1 MTDLSPI
8 LNQFRGYLQTQAPA
22 MTDNI
27 SWVALGMVMCGI
39 TLAVLGAKFARA
51 GLTTAGVVVGG
62 LTGMYVA
69 NAAGY
74 TALFGGIIGA
84 GMLATVTFI
93 TFRLWVGVLTAA
105 VFGSVALGTFG
116 YREVAPHVVEFQH
129 GQVMPQPF
137 ARGLDVLQSGDMT
150 MTSTDSSIPGEP
162 KLWLEKFWTFV
173 NQRDKTV
180 ALNGK
185 LIGLA
190 AMFTG
195 LFLGVIVVRTMAI
208 VSTSILGTSI
218 ALSGVATLLAKM
230 APTAYTSL
238 QDKPSMLGMG
248 VGGFFVTSIILQTLL
263 TRKAPEKSES
273 GSGK

>member
-1 MTDLSPI
+1 MTDLSP
-8 LNQFRGYLQTQAPA
+8 LLTQLRGYLQTQVPT

-27 SWVALGMVMCGI
+27 SWVALGMVLCGI
-39 TLAVLGAKFARA
+39 TLSVLGAKFARA
-51 GLTTAGVVVGG
+51 GLTTAGIVVGG

-69 NAAGY
+69 RTAGY
-74 TALFGGIIGA
+74 TALFGGLIGA

-116 YREVAPHVVEFQH
+116 YKEVAPHVAEFQN
-129 GQVMPQPF
+129 GQLMPQPF
-137 ARGLDVLQSGDMT
+137 AHGLDVLQSGDIT
-150 MTSTDSSIPGEP
+150 MASTDSSIPSEP

-173 NQRDKTV
+173 NQRDEKL
-180 ALNGK
+180 AINGQ

-195 LFLGVIVVRTMAI
+195 LFLGVIVVRSMAI

-230 APTAYTSL
+230 APDAYGAL
-238 QDKPSMLGMG
+238 QHRPSMLGMG
-248 VGGFFVTSIILQTLL
+248 IGGFFVTSLILQTLL
-263 TRKAPEKSES
+263 TRKAPEKAEA